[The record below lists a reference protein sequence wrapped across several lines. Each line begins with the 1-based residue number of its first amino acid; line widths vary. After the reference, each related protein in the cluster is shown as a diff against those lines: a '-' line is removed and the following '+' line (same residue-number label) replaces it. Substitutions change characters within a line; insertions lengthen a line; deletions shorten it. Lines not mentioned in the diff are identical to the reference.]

1 MIVVCIFINEIDYF
15 KRWAIKLKASKSF
28 FIKSFEFLAPWI
40 RARDQRILILRHPP
54 PSHIMTDVC
63 KCWGNSQRSIG
74 MVSDF
79 LKKNMIIAIFI

>member
-40 RARDQRILILRHPP
+40 RAKDQRILILRPP
-54 PSHIMTDVC
+54 PPTHTHIMTDVR
-63 KCWGNSQRSIG
+63 KSGGNSQRSIG
-74 MVSDF
+74 MVF
-79 LKKNMIIAIFI
+79 RLF